1 MVVALAAIVLLFQ
14 VWTGGILL
22 KPLNVTNI
30 IQQNGYI
37 LVLAIGMVIVIISGH
52 IDLSVGSIAGFIGAM
67 SGVLMV
73 RNDMPW
79 LLGVAV
85 CVGIGALIGAWQGF
99 WIAYVGIPSFIVTLG
114 GMLVFRGATQYL
126 LEGQSIAPMPHGL
139 EQVSSGFLPELGA
152 NAVYHWPTV
161 ILGAVVTVAAVVVQ
175 VRRRRSQIRYGQ
187 EVSSTAVFVAKCV
200 AIIASLAAFTLLLAS
215 YRGVPIV
222 GIILVVLTIVYAF
235 VMRNTVLGR
244 QVYAVG
250 GNSAAARL
258 SGVRNQRVT
267 LLVFVNMGILAA
279 VAGLLFAARLNSATP
294 QAGVNFELEA
304 IAAAFI
310 GGASSS
316 GGVGTVFGAIVGG
329 LVLGV
334 LNNGMSI
341 LGIGSD
347 VQQVIKGLVLLQQAK
362 GRTLETSASPGAL
375 PDDELCGYQD
385 RLIVDRPVVGVF
397 DSSDEHFDA
406 SAADR
411 CEVLADCGQWW

>member
-1 MVVALAAIVLLFQ
+1 MTTTVEQPPQQRNDNTPRPPSARERLSAFLMAHVRQSGMVVALAAIVVLFQ

-37 LVLAIGMVIVIISGH
+37 LVLAIGMVIVIICGH

-79 LLGVAV
+79 ILAVGVCIAM
-85 CVGIGALIGAWQGF
+85 GALIGAWQGF

-114 GMLVFRGATQYL
+114 GMLLFRGATQYL
-126 LEGQSIAPMPHGL
+126 LQGQSIAPLPHGL
-139 EQVSSGFLPELGA
+139 EQVSSGFLPELGT
-152 NAVYHWPTV
+152 NALYHWPTV
-161 ILGAVVTVAAVVVQ
+161 ILGVVIIVAALVVQ
-175 VRRRRSQIRYGQ
+175 LRRRRSQRRYGQ
-187 EVSSTAVFVAKCV
+187 QVSRTALFVAKCAAIV
-200 AIIASLAAFTLLLAS
+200 AALAVVTLLLAS

-258 SGVRNQRVT
+258 SGIRNQLVT
-267 LLVFVNMGILAA
+267 LLVFVNMGVLAA

-294 QAGVNFELEA
+294 QAGINFELEA

-347 VQQVIKGLVLLQQAK
+347 VQQMIKGLVLLAAVGFDVYNK
-362 GRTLETSASPGAL
+362 RRGGR
-375 PDDELCGYQD
+375 
-385 RLIVDRPVVGVF
+385 
-397 DSSDEHFDA
+397 
-406 SAADR
+406 
-411 CEVLADCGQWW
+411 

>member
-1 MVVALAAIVLLFQ
+1 VTTTVEQSSQRPEAQPESNKPTPPGLRQRVSSFLMAHIRQSGMVVALAAIVVLFQ
-14 VWTGGILL
+14 GLTGGILL

-79 LLGVAV
+79 LAAVAV
-85 CVGIGALIGAWQGF
+85 CVGMGALIGAWQGF

-139 EQVSSGFLPELGA
+139 EQVSSGFLPEIGS
-152 NAVYHWPTV
+152 NAMYHWPTV
-161 ILGAVVTVAAVVVQ
+161 ILGAVVMVAAVVVQ
-175 VRRRRSQIRYGQ
+175 VRRRRSQLRYGQ
-187 EVSSTAVFVAKCV
+187 EVSSTTLFVAKCAAIV
-200 AIIASLAAFTLLLAS
+200 AALAVFTLLLAS

-250 GNSAAARL
+250 GNSSAARL
-258 SGVRNQRVT
+258 SGIRNQRVT

-294 QAGVNFELEA
+294 QAGINFELEA

-316 GGVGTVFGAIVGG
+316 GGVGTVFGSIVGG

-347 VQQVIKGLVLLQQAK
+347 VQQMIKGLVLLAAVGFDVYNRRK
-362 GRTLETSASPGAL
+362 GGR
-375 PDDELCGYQD
+375 
-385 RLIVDRPVVGVF
+385 
-397 DSSDEHFDA
+397 
-406 SAADR
+406 
-411 CEVLADCGQWW
+411 

>member
-1 MVVALAAIVLLFQ
+1 MTTTVEQPSQTPEAQPQSNKPTPPGLCQRVSSFLVSHIRQSGMVVALAAIVLLFQ

-294 QAGVNFELEA
+294 QAGLNFELEA

-347 VQQVIKGLVLLQQAK
+347 VQQVIKGLVLLAAVGFDVYNRRK
-362 GRTLETSASPGAL
+362 GGR
-375 PDDELCGYQD
+375 
-385 RLIVDRPVVGVF
+385 
-397 DSSDEHFDA
+397 
-406 SAADR
+406 
-411 CEVLADCGQWW
+411 

>member
-1 MVVALAAIVLLFQ
+1 VTTTVEQSSQKPKAQQDSGKPTPPGLRERVSSFLMSHVRQSGMVVALAAIVLLFQ

-67 SGVLMV
+67 SAVLMV

-79 LLGVAV
+79 LLAVVV
-85 CVGIGALIGAWQGF
+85 CVGMGALIGAWQGF

-126 LEGQSIAPMPHGL
+126 LEGQSIAPMPQGL
-139 EQVSSGFLPELGA
+139 EQVSSGFLPEIGS
-152 NAVYHWPTV
+152 NAIYHWPTV
-161 ILGAVVTVAAVVVQ
+161 ILGAVVMVAAVVVQ
-175 VRRRRSQIRYGQ
+175 VRRRRSQLRYGQ
-187 EVSSTAVFVAKCV
+187 DVSATPAFVAKCV
-200 AIIASLAAFTLLLAS
+200 AIVAALAVFTLLLAS

-258 SGVRNQRVT
+258 SGIRNQRVT

-294 QAGVNFELEA
+294 QAGINFELEA

-310 GGASSS
+310 GGASAS

-341 LGIGSD
+341 IGIGSD
-347 VQQVIKGLVLLQQAK
+347 VQQVIKGLVLLAAVGFDVYNRRK
-362 GRTLETSASPGAL
+362 GGR
-375 PDDELCGYQD
+375 
-385 RLIVDRPVVGVF
+385 
-397 DSSDEHFDA
+397 
-406 SAADR
+406 
-411 CEVLADCGQWW
+411 

>member
-1 MVVALAAIVLLFQ
+1 VTTTVEQSAKKPEAQQEPSAPTPRGLRQRVSSFLMAHIRQSGMVVALAAIVLLFQ

-79 LLGVAV
+79 LLAVAV
-85 CVGIGALIGAWQGF
+85 CVGMGALIGAWQGF

-126 LEGQSIAPMPHGL
+126 LEGQSIAPMPRGL
-139 EQVSSGFLPELGA
+139 EQVSSGFLPELGT
-152 NAVYHWPTV
+152 NAMYHWPTV
-161 ILGAVVTVAAVVVQ
+161 ILGAVVMVAAVVVQ

-187 EVSSTAVFVAKCV
+187 EVSSTTVFVAKCV
-200 AIIASLAAFTLLLAS
+200 AIVVALAVFTLLLAS

-258 SGVRNQRVT
+258 SGIRNQRVT

-294 QAGVNFELEA
+294 QAGINFELEA

-347 VQQVIKGLVLLQQAK
+347 IQQVIKGLVLLAAVGFDVYNRRK
-362 GRTLETSASPGAL
+362 GGR
-375 PDDELCGYQD
+375 
-385 RLIVDRPVVGVF
+385 
-397 DSSDEHFDA
+397 
-406 SAADR
+406 
-411 CEVLADCGQWW
+411 

>member
-1 MVVALAAIVLLFQ
+1 VTTTVEQSSQQPDAQQEPNTPTPPGLRERVSSFLMSHVRQSGMVVALAAIVLLFQ
-14 VWTGGILL
+14 FWTGGILL

-30 IQQNGYI
+30 VQQNGYI

-79 LLGVAV
+79 LLAVAV

-139 EQVSSGFLPELGA
+139 EQVSSGFLPEMGT

-161 ILGAVVTVAAVVVQ
+161 ILGVIIMVAAVVVQ
-175 VRRRRSQIRYGQ
+175 IRRRRSQVRYGQ
-187 EVSSTAVFVAKCV
+187 QVSATAVFVAKCAAIV
-200 AIIASLAAFTLLLAS
+200 AALAVFTLLLAS

-222 GIILVVLTIVYAF
+222 GIILVVLTLIYAF

-258 SGVRNQRVT
+258 SGIRNQRVT
-267 LLVFVNMGILAA
+267 LMVFVNMGMLAA

-294 QAGVNFELEA
+294 QAGINFELEA

-347 VQQVIKGLVLLQQAK
+347 VQQVIKGLVLLAAVGFDVYNKRK
-362 GRTLETSASPGAL
+362 GGR
-375 PDDELCGYQD
+375 
-385 RLIVDRPVVGVF
+385 
-397 DSSDEHFDA
+397 
-406 SAADR
+406 
-411 CEVLADCGQWW
+411 

>member
-1 MVVALAAIVLLFQ
+1 VTTTVEQASDKPEAQPQSGKPTPPGLRQRVSSFLMSHVRQSGMVVALAAIVVLFQ
-14 VWTGGILL
+14 IWTGGILL

-52 IDLSVGSIAGFIGAM
+52 IDLSVGSIAGFIGAV

-79 LLGVAV
+79 LLAVAV

-139 EQVSSGFLPELGA
+139 EQVSSGFLPEIGVD
-152 NAVYHWPTV
+152 AVYHWPTV
-161 ILGAVVTVAAVVVQ
+161 ILGAGISVAALVVQ
-175 VRRRRSQIRYGQ
+175 IRRRRSQIRYEQ
-187 EVSSTAVFVAKCV
+187 QVSSTKVFVAKCTAIV
-200 AIIASLAAFTLLLAS
+200 AALAAFTLLLAS

-222 GIILVVLTIVYAF
+222 GIILVVLTLIYAF

-244 QVYAVG
+244 RVYAVG

-258 SGVRNQRVT
+258 SGIRNQRVT
-267 LLVFVNMGILAA
+267 LLVFVNMGMLAA

-347 VQQVIKGLVLLQQAK
+347 VQQVIKGLVLLVAVGFDVYNKRK
-362 GRTLETSASPGAL
+362 GGR
-375 PDDELCGYQD
+375 
-385 RLIVDRPVVGVF
+385 
-397 DSSDEHFDA
+397 
-406 SAADR
+406 
-411 CEVLADCGQWW
+411 

>member
-1 MVVALAAIVLLFQ
+1 VTTTVEQSSQKPEAQQNSGKPTPPGLRERVSSFLMSHVRQSGMVVALAAIVLLFQ

-67 SGVLMV
+67 SAVLMV

-79 LLGVAV
+79 LLAVAV
-85 CVGIGALIGAWQGF
+85 CVGMGALIGAWQGF

-139 EQVSSGFLPELGA
+139 EQVSGGFLPEIGA
-152 NAVYHWPTV
+152 NAIYHWPTV
-161 ILGAVVTVAAVVVQ
+161 ILGAVVMVAAVVVQ

-187 EVSSTAVFVAKCV
+187 DVSATTVFVAKCV
-200 AIIASLAAFTLLLAS
+200 AIVVALAVFTLLLAS

-258 SGVRNQRVT
+258 SGIRNQRVT

-294 QAGVNFELEA
+294 QAGINFELEA

-310 GGASSS
+310 GGASAS

-347 VQQVIKGLVLLQQAK
+347 VQQVIKGLVLLAAVGFDVYNRRK
-362 GRTLETSASPGAL
+362 GGR
-375 PDDELCGYQD
+375 
-385 RLIVDRPVVGVF
+385 
-397 DSSDEHFDA
+397 
-406 SAADR
+406 
-411 CEVLADCGQWW
+411 

>member
-1 MVVALAAIVLLFQ
+1 VTTTTEHPPQNQGAPQRLGKAAPTPPGLRARISALLMSHVRQSGMVVALVAIVLLFQ
-14 VWTGGILL
+14 VWTDGILL

-52 IDLSVGSIAGFIGAM
+52 IDLSVGSIAAFIGAM
-67 SGVLMV
+67 SAVLMV

-79 LLGVAV
+79 PLAVAL
-85 CVGIGALIGAWQGF
+85 CIAMGAVIGAWQGF

-114 GMLVFRGATQYL
+114 GMLLFRGATQYL
-126 LEGQSIAPMPHGL
+126 LEGQSIAPIPHGL
-139 EQVSSGFLPELGA
+139 EQVSSGFLPEIGV

-161 ILGAVVTVAAVVVQ
+161 ILGVVIMVASVVMQ
-175 VRRRRSQIRYGQ
+175 IRRRRSQLRYGQ
-187 EVSSTAVFVAKCV
+187 SVSSTTLFVAKCAAIV
-200 AIIASLAAFTLLLAS
+200 AALAAVTLVLAS

-222 GIILVVLTIVYAF
+222 GIILVVLTLVYAF
-235 VMRNTVLGR
+235 VMRNTILGR

-250 GNSAAARL
+250 GNSSAARL

-267 LLVFVNMGILAA
+267 LLVFVNMGALAA

-294 QAGVNFELEA
+294 QAGINFELEA

-310 GGASSS
+310 GGASAS

-347 VQQVIKGLVLLQQAK
+347 VQQMIKGLVLLAAVGFDVYNK
-362 GRTLETSASPGAL
+362 RRGGR
-375 PDDELCGYQD
+375 
-385 RLIVDRPVVGVF
+385 
-397 DSSDEHFDA
+397 
-406 SAADR
+406 
-411 CEVLADCGQWW
+411 

>member
-1 MVVALAAIVLLFQ
+1 VTTTVEQSSQQPDAQQEPNTPTPPGLRERVSSFLMSHVRQSGMVVALAAIVLLFQ
-14 VWTGGILL
+14 FWTGGILL

-30 IQQNGYI
+30 VQQNGYI

-79 LLGVAV
+79 LLAVAV

-139 EQVSSGFLPELGA
+139 EQVSSGFLPEMGT

-161 ILGAVVTVAAVVVQ
+161 ILGVIIMVAAVVVQ
-175 VRRRRSQIRYGQ
+175 IRRRRSQVRYRQ
-187 EVSSTAVFVAKCV
+187 QVSATAVFVAKCAAIV
-200 AIIASLAAFTLLLAS
+200 AALAVFTLLLAS

-222 GIILVVLTIVYAF
+222 GIILVVLTLIYAF

-258 SGVRNQRVT
+258 SGIRNQRVT
-267 LLVFVNMGILAA
+267 LMVFVNMGMLAA

-294 QAGVNFELEA
+294 QAGINFELEA

-347 VQQVIKGLVLLQQAK
+347 VQQVIKGLVLLAAVGFDVYNKRK
-362 GRTLETSASPGAL
+362 GGR
-375 PDDELCGYQD
+375 
-385 RLIVDRPVVGVF
+385 
-397 DSSDEHFDA
+397 
-406 SAADR
+406 
-411 CEVLADCGQWW
+411 

>member
-1 MVVALAAIVLLFQ
+1 VRQSGMVVALAAIVLLFQ
-14 VWTGGILL
+14 IWTGGILL

-79 LLGVAV
+79 ILAVGV

-139 EQVSSGFLPELGA
+139 EQVSSGFLPEIGT

-161 ILGAVVTVAAVVVQ
+161 ILGAVIMVAAVVVQ
-175 VRRRRSQIRYGQ
+175 IRRRRSQIRYGQ
-187 EVSSTAVFVAKCV
+187 EVSTTPLFVAKCA
-200 AIIASLAAFTLLLAS
+200 AIVLALAVFTLLLAS

-222 GIILVVLTIVYAF
+222 GIILVVLTVVYAF

-258 SGVRNQRVT
+258 SGIRNQRVT
-267 LLVFVNMGILAA
+267 LLVFVNMGVLAA

-294 QAGVNFELEA
+294 QAGINFELEA

-316 GGVGTVFGAIVGG
+316 GGVGTVLGAIVGG

-347 VQQVIKGLVLLQQAK
+347 VQQVIKGLVLLAAVGFDVYNRRK
-362 GRTLETSASPGAL
+362 GGR
-375 PDDELCGYQD
+375 
-385 RLIVDRPVVGVF
+385 
-397 DSSDEHFDA
+397 
-406 SAADR
+406 
-411 CEVLADCGQWW
+411 

>member
-1 MVVALAAIVLLFQ
+1 MTTTVEQPSQTPEAQPESNKPTPPGLRQRVSSFLVSHIRQSGMVVALAAIVLLFQ

-37 LVLAIGMVIVIISGH
+37 LVLAIGMVIVIIAGH

-85 CVGIGALIGAWQGF
+85 CIGIGALIGAWQGF

-175 VRRRRSQIRYGQ
+175 VRRRRSQLRYGH
-187 EVSSTAVFVAKCV
+187 EVSSTAVFVAKCAAIVV
-200 AIIASLAAFTLLLAS
+200 ALAAFTLLLAS

-294 QAGVNFELEA
+294 QAGINFELEA

-347 VQQVIKGLVLLQQAK
+347 VQQVIKGLVLLAAVGFDVYNRRK
-362 GRTLETSASPGAL
+362 GGR
-375 PDDELCGYQD
+375 
-385 RLIVDRPVVGVF
+385 
-397 DSSDEHFDA
+397 
-406 SAADR
+406 
-411 CEVLADCGQWW
+411 

>member
-1 MVVALAAIVLLFQ
+1 MSHVRQSGMVVALAAIVLLFQ
-14 VWTGGILL
+14 IWTGGILL

-79 LLGVAV
+79 MLAVGV
-85 CVGIGALIGAWQGF
+85 CVAMGALIGAWQGF

-126 LEGQSIAPMPHGL
+126 LEGQSIAPLPHGL

-161 ILGAVVTVAAVVVQ
+161 ILGVVIIVSALVVQ
-175 VRRRRSQIRYGQ
+175 VRRRRSQLRYGQ
-187 EVSSTAVFVAKCV
+187 QVSRTALFVAKCAAIV
-200 AIIASLAAFTLLLAS
+200 AALAAVTLLLAS

-235 VMRNTVLGR
+235 VMRNTVPGR

-258 SGVRNQRVT
+258 SGIRNQRVT
-267 LLVFVNMGILAA
+267 LLVFVNMGVLAA
-279 VAGLLFAARLNSATP
+279 VAGLMFAARLNSATP
-294 QAGVNFELEA
+294 QAGINFELEA

-347 VQQVIKGLVLLQQAK
+347 VQQVIKGLVLLAAVGFDVYNK
-362 GRTLETSASPGAL
+362 RRGGR
-375 PDDELCGYQD
+375 
-385 RLIVDRPVVGVF
+385 
-397 DSSDEHFDA
+397 
-406 SAADR
+406 
-411 CEVLADCGQWW
+411 

>member
-1 MVVALAAIVLLFQ
+1 MSHVRQSGMVVALAAIVLLFQ

-67 SGVLMV
+67 SAVLMV

-79 LLGVAV
+79 LVAVAV
-85 CVGIGALIGAWQGF
+85 CVGMGALIGAWQGF

-139 EQVSSGFLPELGA
+139 EQVSSGFLPEIGT

-161 ILGAVVTVAAVVVQ
+161 ILGAVVMVAAVVVQ

-187 EVSSTAVFVAKCV
+187 EVSSTTLFVAKCV
-200 AIIASLAAFTLLLAS
+200 AIVVALAVFTLLLAS

-222 GIILVVLTIVYAF
+222 GIILVVLTIAYAF

-258 SGVRNQRVT
+258 SGIRNQRVT

-294 QAGVNFELEA
+294 QAGINFELEA

-310 GGASSS
+310 GGASAS

-347 VQQVIKGLVLLQQAK
+347 VQQVIKGLVLLAAVGFDVYNRRK
-362 GRTLETSASPGAL
+362 GGR
-375 PDDELCGYQD
+375 
-385 RLIVDRPVVGVF
+385 
-397 DSSDEHFDA
+397 
-406 SAADR
+406 
-411 CEVLADCGQWW
+411 

>member
-1 MVVALAAIVLLFQ
+1 VTTTVEQSSQKPEAQQAPGKPPPGLRGRVSSFLMAHIRQSGMVVALVAIVLLFQ

-37 LVLAIGMVIVIISGH
+37 LVLAIGMVIVIINGH

-79 LLGVAV
+79 LLAVAV
-85 CVGIGALIGAWQGF
+85 CVGMGALIGAWQGF

-139 EQVSSGFLPELGA
+139 EQVSSGFLPEMGT
-152 NAVYHWPTV
+152 NAMYHWPTV
-161 ILGAVVTVAAVVVQ
+161 ILGAVVMVAAVGVQ

-187 EVSSTAVFVAKCV
+187 QLSSTTMFVAKCAAIVV
-200 AIIASLAAFTLLLAS
+200 ALAVFTLLLAS

-347 VQQVIKGLVLLQQAK
+347 VQQVIKGLVLLAAVGFDVYNRRK
-362 GRTLETSASPGAL
+362 GGR
-375 PDDELCGYQD
+375 
-385 RLIVDRPVVGVF
+385 
-397 DSSDEHFDA
+397 
-406 SAADR
+406 
-411 CEVLADCGQWW
+411 

>member
-1 MVVALAAIVLLFQ
+1 MTTTVEKASENPEAQPQSDGPNRPGLRQRVSSFFMSHVRQSGMVVALAAIVLLFQ
-14 VWTGGILL
+14 IWTGGILL

-52 IDLSVGSIAGFIGAM
+52 IDLSVGSIAGFIGAV

-79 LLGVAV
+79 LLAVGV

-126 LEGQSIAPMPHGL
+126 LEGQSIAPMPRGL
-139 EQVSSGFLPELGA
+139 EQVSSGFLPEIGTG
-152 NAVYHWPTV
+152 AVYHWPTV
-161 ILGAVVTVAAVVVQ
+161 ILGAVIMVATLVAQ
-175 VRRRRSQIRYGQ
+175 IRRRRSQIRYGQ
-187 EVSSTAVFVAKCV
+187 QVSAITLFVAKCAAIV
-200 AIIASLAAFTLLLAS
+200 AALAAFTLLLAS

-222 GIILVVLTIVYAF
+222 GIILVVLTLIYAF

-244 QVYAVG
+244 RVYAVG

-258 SGVRNQRVT
+258 SGIRNQRVT
-267 LLVFVNMGILAA
+267 LLVFVNMGMLAA

-294 QAGVNFELEA
+294 QAGINFELEA

-347 VQQVIKGLVLLQQAK
+347 VQQVIKGLVLLVAVGFDVYNKRK
-362 GRTLETSASPGAL
+362 GGR
-375 PDDELCGYQD
+375 
-385 RLIVDRPVVGVF
+385 
-397 DSSDEHFDA
+397 
-406 SAADR
+406 
-411 CEVLADCGQWW
+411 

>member
-1 MVVALAAIVLLFQ
+1 MTTTVEQPSQTPEAQPQSNKPTPPGLRQRVSSFLVSHIRQSGMVVALAAIVLLFQ

-258 SGVRNQRVT
+258 SGIRNQRVT

-347 VQQVIKGLVLLQQAK
+347 VQQVIKGLVLLAAVGFDVYNRRK
-362 GRTLETSASPGAL
+362 GGR
-375 PDDELCGYQD
+375 
-385 RLIVDRPVVGVF
+385 
-397 DSSDEHFDA
+397 
-406 SAADR
+406 
-411 CEVLADCGQWW
+411 

>member
-1 MVVALAAIVLLFQ
+1 VTTTVEQSSQKPEAQQGSGKPTPPGLRERVSSFLMSHVRQSGMVVALAAIVLLFQ

-67 SGVLMV
+67 SAVLMV

-79 LLGVAV
+79 LLAVGV
-85 CVGIGALIGAWQGF
+85 CVGMGALIGAWQGF

-139 EQVSSGFLPELGA
+139 EQVSSGFLPEIGA
-152 NAVYHWPTV
+152 NAIYHWPTV
-161 ILGAVVTVAAVVVQ
+161 ILGAVVMVAAVVVQ

-187 EVSSTAVFVAKCV
+187 DVSAATTFVAKCV
-200 AIIASLAAFTLLLAS
+200 AIVVALAVFTLLLAS

-258 SGVRNQRVT
+258 SGIRNQRVT

-294 QAGVNFELEA
+294 QAGINFELEA

-310 GGASSS
+310 GGASAS

-341 LGIGSD
+341 MGIGSD
-347 VQQVIKGLVLLQQAK
+347 VQQVIKGLVLLAAVGFDVYNRRK
-362 GRTLETSASPGAL
+362 GGR
-375 PDDELCGYQD
+375 
-385 RLIVDRPVVGVF
+385 
-397 DSSDEHFDA
+397 
-406 SAADR
+406 
-411 CEVLADCGQWW
+411 

>member
-1 MVVALAAIVLLFQ
+1 VTTTVEHTPQNPAVPGTSPGVPPEQPSLWNRFSAFLMAHVRQSGMVVALCAIVLLFQ
-14 VWTGGILL
+14 IWTDGILL

-67 SGVLMV
+67 SAVLMV
-73 RNDMPW
+73 THSMPW
-79 LLGVAV
+79 PVAV
-85 CVGIGALIGAWQGF
+85 VLCVGMGAAIGAWQGF

-139 EQVSSGFLPELGA
+139 EQVSSGFLPEIGL
-152 NAVYHWPTV
+152 NSVYHWPTV
-161 ILGAVVTVAAVVVQ
+161 ILGAVMIVAAVVTQ
-175 VRRRRSQIRYGQ
+175 IRRRRSQIRYAQ
-187 EVSSTAVFVAKCV
+187 EVLSTPLFIGKCAAIVA
-200 AIIASLAAFTLLLAS
+200 ALAAVTLLLAS

-222 GIILVVLTIVYAF
+222 GIILVVLTLIYAF
-235 VMRNTVLGR
+235 VMRNTILGR

-250 GNSAAARL
+250 GNAAAAQL
-258 SGVRNQRVT
+258 SGIRNKRIT
-267 LLVFVNMGILAA
+267 LLVFVNMGALAA

-294 QAGVNFELEA
+294 QAGINFELEA

-316 GGVGTVFGAIVGG
+316 GGVGTVLGAIVGG

-347 VQQVIKGLVLLQQAK
+347 VQQVIKGLVLLAAVGFDVYNRRK
-362 GRTLETSASPGAL
+362 GGK
-375 PDDELCGYQD
+375 
-385 RLIVDRPVVGVF
+385 
-397 DSSDEHFDA
+397 
-406 SAADR
+406 
-411 CEVLADCGQWW
+411 

>member
-1 MVVALAAIVLLFQ
+1 VTTTVEQSSQQPDAQQEPNTPAPPGLRERVSSFLMSHVRQSGMVVALAAIVLLFQ
-14 VWTGGILL
+14 FWTGGILL

-30 IQQNGYI
+30 VQQNGYI

-79 LLGVAV
+79 LLAVAV

-139 EQVSSGFLPELGA
+139 EQVSSGFLPEMGT

-161 ILGAVVTVAAVVVQ
+161 ILGVIIMVAAVVVQ
-175 VRRRRSQIRYGQ
+175 IRRRRSQVRYRQ
-187 EVSSTAVFVAKCV
+187 QVSATAVFVAKCAAIV
-200 AIIASLAAFTLLLAS
+200 AALAVFTLLLAS

-222 GIILVVLTIVYAF
+222 GIILVVLTLIYAF

-258 SGVRNQRVT
+258 SGIRNQRVT
-267 LLVFVNMGILAA
+267 LMVFVNMGMLAA

-294 QAGVNFELEA
+294 QAGINFELEA

-347 VQQVIKGLVLLQQAK
+347 VQQVIKGLVLLAAVGFDVYNKRK
-362 GRTLETSASPGAL
+362 GGR
-375 PDDELCGYQD
+375 
-385 RLIVDRPVVGVF
+385 
-397 DSSDEHFDA
+397 
-406 SAADR
+406 
-411 CEVLADCGQWW
+411 

>member
-1 MVVALAAIVLLFQ
+1 MRQRVSSFLVSHIRQSGMVVALAAIVLLFQ

-37 LVLAIGMVIVIISGH
+37 LVLAIGMVIVIIAGH

-85 CVGIGALIGAWQGF
+85 CIGIGALIGAWQGF

-175 VRRRRSQIRYGQ
+175 VRRRRSQLRYGH
-187 EVSSTAVFVAKCV
+187 EVSSTAIFVAKCAAIVV
-200 AIIASLAAFTLLLAS
+200 ALAAFTLLLAS

-294 QAGVNFELEA
+294 QAGINFELEA

-347 VQQVIKGLVLLQQAK
+347 VQQVIKGLVLLAAVGFDVYNRRK
-362 GRTLETSASPGAL
+362 GGR
-375 PDDELCGYQD
+375 
-385 RLIVDRPVVGVF
+385 
-397 DSSDEHFDA
+397 
-406 SAADR
+406 
-411 CEVLADCGQWW
+411 

>member
-1 MVVALAAIVLLFQ
+1 VTTTVEQPPQQRNDTTQAPPSARARLSAFLMAHVRQSGMVVALAAIVVLFG

-67 SGVLMV
+67 SGFLMV

-79 LLGVAV
+79 LLAVGVCIAM
-85 CVGIGALIGAWQGF
+85 GALIGAWQGF

-126 LEGQSIAPMPHGL
+126 LEGQSIAPLPHGL
-139 EQVSSGFLPELGA
+139 EQVSSGFLPELGT
-152 NAVYHWPTV
+152 NALYHWPTV
-161 ILGAVVTVAAVVVQ
+161 ILGVVIIVAALVVQ
-175 VRRRRSQIRYGQ
+175 LRRRRSQRRYGQ
-187 EVSSTAVFVAKCV
+187 QVSRTALFVAKCAAIV
-200 AIIASLAAFTLLLAS
+200 AALAAVTLLLAS

-258 SGVRNQRVT
+258 SGIRNQRVT
-267 LLVFVNMGILAA
+267 LLVFVNMGVLAA

-294 QAGVNFELEA
+294 QAGINFELEA

-347 VQQVIKGLVLLQQAK
+347 VQQMIKGLVLLAAVGFDVYNK
-362 GRTLETSASPGAL
+362 RRGGR
-375 PDDELCGYQD
+375 
-385 RLIVDRPVVGVF
+385 
-397 DSSDEHFDA
+397 
-406 SAADR
+406 
-411 CEVLADCGQWW
+411 

>member
-1 MVVALAAIVLLFQ
+1 MTTTVEQSSQKPEAGQQPGEASPTPPGLRERVSSFLMSHVRQSGMVVALAAIVLLFQ

-30 IQQNGYI
+30 VQQNGYI
-37 LVLAIGMVIVIISGH
+37 LVLAIGMVVVIISGH

-79 LLGVAV
+79 LLAV
-85 CVGIGALIGAWQGF
+85 GLCVGIGALIGAWQGF

-139 EQVSSGFLPELGA
+139 EQVSSGFLPEMGT

-161 ILGAVVTVAAVVVQ
+161 ILGAVIMVAAVVVQ
-175 VRRRRSQIRYGQ
+175 IRRRRSQLRYGQ
-187 EVSSTAVFVAKCV
+187 EVSATPLFVAKCAAIV
-200 AIIASLAAFTLLLAS
+200 AALAVFTLLLAS

-222 GIILVVLTIVYAF
+222 GIILVVLTLIYAF

-258 SGVRNQRVT
+258 SGIRNQRVT

-279 VAGLLFAARLNSATP
+279 IAGLLFAARLNSATP
-294 QAGVNFELEA
+294 QAGINFELEA

-341 LGIGSD
+341 MGIGSD
-347 VQQVIKGLVLLQQAK
+347 VQQVIKGLVLLAAVGFDVYNKRK
-362 GRTLETSASPGAL
+362 GGR
-375 PDDELCGYQD
+375 
-385 RLIVDRPVVGVF
+385 
-397 DSSDEHFDA
+397 
-406 SAADR
+406 
-411 CEVLADCGQWW
+411 

>member
-1 MVVALAAIVLLFQ
+1 VTTTVEQSSQKPDAQQGSGKPTPPGLRERVSSFLMSHVRQSGMVVALAAIVLLFQ

-37 LVLAIGMVIVIISGH
+37 LVLAIGMVIVIINGH
-52 IDLSVGSIAGFIGAM
+52 IDLSVGSVAGFIGAM
-67 SGVLMV
+67 SAVLMV

-79 LLGVAV
+79 LLAVAV
-85 CVGIGALIGAWQGF
+85 CVGMGALIGAWQGF

-139 EQVSSGFLPELGA
+139 EQVSSGFLPEIGA

-161 ILGAVVTVAAVVVQ
+161 ILGAVVMVAAVVVQ

-187 EVSSTAVFVAKCV
+187 EVSATPLFVAKCAAIV
-200 AIIASLAAFTLLLAS
+200 AALAVFTLLLAS

-258 SGVRNQRVT
+258 SGIRNQRVT

-294 QAGVNFELEA
+294 QAGINFELEA

-310 GGASSS
+310 GGASAS

-341 LGIGSD
+341 MGIGSD
-347 VQQVIKGLVLLQQAK
+347 VQQVIKGLVLLAAVGFDVYNRRK
-362 GRTLETSASPGAL
+362 GGR
-375 PDDELCGYQD
+375 
-385 RLIVDRPVVGVF
+385 
-397 DSSDEHFDA
+397 
-406 SAADR
+406 
-411 CEVLADCGQWW
+411 

>member
-1 MVVALAAIVLLFQ
+1 VTTTVEQSSQKPEAQQDSGKPTPPGLRERVSSFLMSHVRQSGMVVALAAIVLLFQ

-67 SGVLMV
+67 SAVLMV

-79 LLGVAV
+79 LLAVAV
-85 CVGIGALIGAWQGF
+85 CVGMGALIGAWQGF

-139 EQVSSGFLPELGA
+139 EQVSSGFLPEIGA
-152 NAVYHWPTV
+152 NAIYHWPTI
-161 ILGAVVTVAAVVVQ
+161 ILGAVVMVAAVVVQ

-187 EVSSTAVFVAKCV
+187 DVSATTAFVAKCV
-200 AIIASLAAFTLLLAS
+200 AIVVALGVFTLLLAS

-258 SGVRNQRVT
+258 SGIRNQRVT

-294 QAGVNFELEA
+294 QAGINFELEA

-310 GGASSS
+310 GGASAS

-347 VQQVIKGLVLLQQAK
+347 VQQVIKGLVLLAAVGFDVYNRRK
-362 GRTLETSASPGAL
+362 GGR
-375 PDDELCGYQD
+375 
-385 RLIVDRPVVGVF
+385 
-397 DSSDEHFDA
+397 
-406 SAADR
+406 
-411 CEVLADCGQWW
+411 